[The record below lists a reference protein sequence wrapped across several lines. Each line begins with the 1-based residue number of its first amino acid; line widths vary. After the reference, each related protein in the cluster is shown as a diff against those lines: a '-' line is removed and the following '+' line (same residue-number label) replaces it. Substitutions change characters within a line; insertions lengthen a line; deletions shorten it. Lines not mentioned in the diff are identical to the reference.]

1 MHPFELGLSELA
13 KLANE
18 QVDIKVGDLK
28 DPVRTRGSHSARTPT
43 AVCSLFSLCGV
54 SIVRATGA
62 YP

>member
-28 DPVRTRGSHSARTPT
+28 DPVSMRPYPPLSTPCGSLQP
-43 AVCSLFSLCGV
+43 
-54 SIVRATGA
+54 
-62 YP
+62 